1 MISYEKVRQSLK
13 TLNMTVI
20 VLNIIGLVFSVIGF
34 VSLYF
39 AFNNEDIK
47 ATLPPEQ
54 LDILKESL
62 SPFNI
67 FMIVLSLG
75 LTIAIIVLA
84 LQNRSKIAQDLEINY
99 MPYFLGLGS
108 ILLSIVQM
116 FLSQFS
122 LISFAI
128 NLALASLYFFSYL
141 KAKTLNEKEDIIDA

>member
-20 VLNIIGLVFSVIGF
+20 VLNIIGLVFSVIGIA
-34 VSLYF
+34 SLYF
-39 AFNNEDIK
+39 TLNNEQFK
-47 ATLPPEQ
+47 ATIPPEQ
-54 LDILKESL
+54 LDVLKQSL

-67 FMIVLSLG
+67 FMMVISLG

-84 LQNRSKIAQDLEINY
+84 FQNRSKIAQDLEINY

-116 FLSQFS
+116 FLNQFS